1 MPTLHQHHAPH
12 ADRLLILFTGWGMDD
27 RQTAHLADDS
37 HDIWTVS
44 DYTTPVQLPPRPPH
58 HPPCPPAP
66 PSLGVWA
73 AAEAADTLPA
83 NLTAA
88 IAVNG
93 TLTPIDDLDGIPPA
107 IFSGTADNWLIPR
120 ARQRFLLRMTGS
132 PQAADAFPPPQRT
145 PLDQQRELQAI
156 AQRASAAPRR
166 RNPFSCAI
174 VATHDRIFPPDAQRH
189 AWSQHPE
196 TRLLTLPDAPHAPFA
211 DFSSWS
217 DFLHLA
223 NHA

>member
-1 MPTLHQHHAPH
+1 MANMYYEKDCDLGKLDGKKITIIGYGSQGHAH
-12 ADRLLILFTGWGMDD
+12 ALNLQESGCDVCVGLRAG
-27 RQTAHLADDS
+27 S
-37 HDIWTVS
+37 KN
-44 DYTTPVQLPPRPPH
+44 
-58 HPPCPPAP
+58 
-66 PSLGVWA
+66 WA

-107 IFSGTADNWLIPR
+107 ISSRTAEPSLLPP
-120 ARQRFLLRMTGS
+120 ARQRCRPRLPG
-132 PQAADAFPPPQRT
+132 PPHAADAFPPPQRT

-174 VATHDRIFPPDAQRH
+174 VATHDRIFPPAAPRH
-189 AWSQHPE
+189 AWSQHPK